1 MLRDNTSEILCLC
14 NAFQITN
21 NSLYSCEHRKS
32 VSYYNYLYTYYY
44 HWEIY
49 KTNSLQIIVFFG
61 FLHRTVGE
69 CPALLKIVA
78 PPSST
83 CLNWFKGALKWYRGS
98 KVLVTQNGLE
108 KFDITQPQ
116 KWGEAT
122 AVQLPRPPQTNT
134 FYPVSRQHLP
144 KLIQSP
150 CR

>member
-1 MLRDNTSEILCLC
+1 MGQRTSKVLCLC
-14 NAFQITN
+14 NAFQIMN

-32 VSYYNYLYTYYY
+32 VSYYNYLYRYYNRR
-44 HWEIY
+44 EIY

-83 CLNWFKGALKWYRGS
+83 CLNSFKGALKWYRGS

-108 KFDITQPQ
+108 KFDLTQPQ
-116 KWGEAT
+116 TWGEAT
-122 AVQLPRPPQTNT
+122 AVRLPRPHQTNT
-134 FYPVSRQHLP
+134 FYPMSGQHLA
-144 KLIQSP
+144 KLIQSSG
-150 CR
+150 R